1 MVGGTV
7 GQIKEVVMTL
17 NSETRSGHAGARLE
31 RPSMPPVPNAAAFQ
45 ERLAGLPIVKR
56 QAGEDVLTAG
66 STDGRL
72 LVLRSGAVDV
82 IKDGVLIAK
91 VSTPGAVFGELA
103 VLLDRSH
110 TADVRTREESEFLV
124 ADATTL
130 LAGDSTVALYVAAML
145 ARRLD
150 AANEALLGV
159 KRQLRAGEPRS
170 MIVKTVE
177 TAQQLLR
184 TDGDASL
191 LYAGYPYD
199 PFGTH

>member
-7 GQIKEVVMTL
+7 DQIKEVVMTL
-17 NSETRSGHAGARLE
+17 ESETRSRHAGAGLE
-31 RPSMPPVPNAAAFQ
+31 RPSMPPVPSAAAFQ
-45 ERLAGLPIVKR
+45 ERLAGLPIMKR
-56 QAGEDVLTAG
+56 RAGEDVLTAG
-66 STDGRL
+66 STDGKL
-72 LVLRSGAVDV
+72 LVLRSGAVEV
-82 IKDGVLIAK
+82 VKDGVMIAK
-91 VSTPGAVFGELA
+91 VATPGAVFGELA

-110 TADVRTREESEFLV
+110 TADVRAREESEFLV

-130 LAGDSTVALYVAAML
+130 LSGDSTVALYVAAML

-150 AANEALLGV
+150 AANEALLDV

-199 PFGTH
+199 PFGPH